1 MKIRILF
8 YFFLLRDS
16 FSQSV
21 NDFKAVIVPLK
32 FEFLKKARTNTVC
45 QLYQSLNW
53 ARPAFKPIMI
63 AHIR

>member
-32 FEFLKKARTNTVC
+32 FEF
-45 QLYQSLNW
+45 
-53 ARPAFKPIMI
+53 
-63 AHIR
+63 